1 MAERLSA
8 FERWE
13 VPHFEGPEGDAL
25 RERSRGPMTVA
36 QLEAAHDEA
45 FEQGR
50 AAGFAQGL
58 EEGRAAVDEQM
69 ALAARSLEEA
79 LACLSRPFEAL
90 DAEIEQNLVALA
102 CATARALLNDALRH
116 EPERVLAVVREA
128 LRALPSSERNVVLEL
143 HPDDAAIVRKV
154 LNPDEAGWSIRE
166 DASVTR
172 GGCRLESNASRIDA
186 SVEARL
192 DQVISH
198 VLGGMG
204 EPESP
209 EVEGQGE

>member
-69 ALAARSLEEA
+69 APAARSLEEA

-102 CATARALLNDALRH
+102 CAPARALLKAIPPTSRRWLRSKK
-116 EPERVLAVVREA
+116 PAPI
-128 LRALPSSERNVVLEL
+128 LRAAEHSSLEPAPTVFRGWPMTDLKSCSESVKNSTCRWLPR
-143 HPDDAAIVRKV
+143 
-154 LNPDEAGWSIRE
+154 
-166 DASVTR
+166 
-172 GGCRLESNASRIDA
+172 
-186 SVEARL
+186 
-192 DQVISH
+192 
-198 VLGGMG
+198 LGGATR
-204 EPESP
+204 
-209 EVEGQGE
+209 